1 MVKKENGW
9 SISING
15 WSISLNWWRTLAVL
29 VFFAAVALLR
39 WWDYEG
45 PPW

>member
-1 MVKKENGW
+1 MVMRP
-9 SISING
+9 
-15 WSISLNWWRTLAVL
+15 LTRMRLLAVL
-29 VFFAAVALLR
+29 VFFGTVALLR